1 MKRII
6 TVIALMMSALASAFA
21 QNGQI
26 VDDKWL
32 TENYTRREV
41 MIEMRDGKHIY
52 TAIYEPV
59 QQFLEKLGKKAG
71 PIMLFRTPYGLK
83 PYGLKPGQ
91 IETEG
96 KVEKYPGGM
105 KWDMANYAAEGW
117 IIVQQN
123 VRGKFLSEG
132 EYENMRPYVSGP
144 DGAADTVV
152 VKGVVQVDDATDV
165 YDSIEW
171 LLKNTKNNGNV
182 GVKGVSYPGF
192 YTTLAALSR
201 HPAIKAASPQAPA
214 TDWFMGDDAH
224 HNGALCLADA
234 CRFGSSF
241 YRYRPCPS
249 TESLGSILKIDKDL
263 YEFYLGRPLKELDAF
278 LGDSLRF
285 WNQMMEHPD
294 YDRFW
299 KDRDP
304 SVHLKDIRIPMLVT
318 GGFYDAE
325 DCYGAFRTY
334 EMLKTM
340 SPDCE
345 LYLAAGP
352 WYHGGWNNRTANH
365 LADVW
370 YGEKSGAYYQ
380 DSVEFPFFSYY
391 LEGKGVKPVRVNVCP
406 SGESMRSVME
416 GRSMAE
422 FWESYDEWPPKNMK
436 FNKLYLSGHDSLSFR
451 SMTSAPSEGT
461 RTITSDPASPVPY
474 MDVKSTDRDRSYM
487 VADQSFASV
496 RKDVATYRGAELKS
510 NIHVAGP
517 VKVRMDLVLDSENG
531 GNLDADVIVKLI
543 DVRPDGYQMLVRG
556 DVMPLRFRNGF
567 GKPESVK
574 SGKRVTVEFTMCD
587 IDHHFVQ
594 GHSIMVQVQG
604 SWFPLIAMNPQKFL
618 KNPYAAESA
627 DYQKVDMTIRSVDS
641 YLELPVVQ
649 EFQ

>member
-26 VDDKWL
+26 VDDNWL

-59 QQFLEKLGKKAG
+59 QQYLEKLGKKAG

-234 CRFGSSF
+234 YRFGSSF
-241 YRYRPCPS
+241 YRHRPCPS
-249 TESLGSILKIDKDL
+249 TESLGSILNIDKDI
-263 YEFYLGRPLKELDAF
+263 YDYYLGRPLKELDAF

-304 SVHLKDIRIPMLVT
+304 SAHLKDIKIPMLVT

-334 EMLKTM
+334 
-340 SPDCE
+340 
-345 LYLAAGP
+345 
-352 WYHGGWNNRTANH
+352 
-365 LADVW
+365 
-370 YGEKSGAYYQ
+370 
-380 DSVEFPFFSYY
+380 
-391 LEGKGVKPVRVNVCP
+391 
-406 SGESMRSVME
+406 
-416 GRSMAE
+416 
-422 FWESYDEWPPKNMK
+422 
-436 FNKLYLSGHDSLSFR
+436 
-451 SMTSAPSEGT
+451 
-461 RTITSDPASPVPY
+461 
-474 MDVKSTDRDRSYM
+474 
-487 VADQSFASV
+487 
-496 RKDVATYRGAELKS
+496 
-510 NIHVAGP
+510 
-517 VKVRMDLVLDSENG
+517 
-531 GNLDADVIVKLI
+531 
-543 DVRPDGYQMLVRG
+543 
-556 DVMPLRFRNGF
+556 
-567 GKPESVK
+567 
-574 SGKRVTVEFTMCD
+574 
-587 IDHHFVQ
+587 
-594 GHSIMVQVQG
+594 
-604 SWFPLIAMNPQKFL
+604 
-618 KNPYAAESA
+618 
-627 DYQKVDMTIRSVDS
+627 
-641 YLELPVVQ
+641 
-649 EFQ
+649 

>member
-1 MKRII
+1 
-6 TVIALMMSALASAFA
+6 MMSALAPAFA

-59 QQFLEKLGKKAG
+59 QQYLEKLGKKAG

-96 KVEKYPGGM
+96 KAEKYPGGM

-241 YRYRPCPS
+241 YRHRPCPS
-249 TESLGSILKIDKDL
+249 TERLGSILKIDKDL
-263 YEFYLGRPLKELDAF
+263 YDYYLGRSLKELDAF

-304 SVHLKDIRIPMLVT
+304 SAHLKDIKIPMLVT

-334 EMLKTM
+334 DMLKTM

-380 DSVEFPFFSYY
+380 DNVEFPFFAYY

-422 FWESYDEWPPKNMK
+422 FWESYDVWPPKNMK
-436 FNKLYLSGHDSLSFR
+436 FNKLYLSGQDSLTFR

-474 MDVKSTDRDRSYM
+474 MDVKSTGRDRSYM

-496 RKDVATYRGAELKS
+496 RKDVAT
-510 NIHVAGP
+510 
-517 VKVRMDLVLDSENG
+517 
-531 GNLDADVIVKLI
+531 
-543 DVRPDGYQMLVRG
+543 
-556 DVMPLRFRNGF
+556 
-567 GKPESVK
+567 
-574 SGKRVTVEFTMCD
+574 
-587 IDHHFVQ
+587 
-594 GHSIMVQVQG
+594 
-604 SWFPLIAMNPQKFL
+604 
-618 KNPYAAESA
+618 
-627 DYQKVDMTIRSVDS
+627 
-641 YLELPVVQ
+641 
-649 EFQ
+649 